1 MPTESKD
8 AGQFYKAKLYDSS
21 KEIIAF
27 IEGDGLK
34 FQQLEKKDGRWQR
47 SAWREVIELR
57 DWVEY
62 LGGHFTARLKGARER
77 ITLYAACDSYLLLT
91 RVEGGLWFEA
101 DSWAPLSQVED
112 LTPCNLH

>member
-8 AGQFYKAKLYDSS
+8 AGQFYKAKLNGEDR
-21 KEIIAF
+21 EIVVF
-27 IEGDGLK
+27 IDGDGLQ
-34 FQQLEKKDGRWQR
+34 FQKLTKRGGHWQR
-47 SAWREVIELR
+47 SAWRDVTELQS
-57 DWVEY
+57 WVEHS
-62 LGGHFTARLKGARER
+62 GGHFTARLKGARER